1 MIRALLSFLWDGI
14 PARFVSDYDLAESV
28 RRLTLAALGLAL
40 VAAGRAQA
48 TPDAAWLSALIQ
60 RALRAPPAAEAAA
73 THHRNQAP

>member
-1 MIRALLSFLWDGI
+1 MREPILPQRHFSRRSF
-14 PARFVSDYDLAESV
+14 VQ
-28 RRLTLAALGLAL
+28 AAVGGLAL

>member
-1 MIRALLSFLWDGI
+1 MESYALLVGATLSAGT
-14 PARFVSDYDLAESV
+14 VLA
-28 RRLTLAALGLAL
+28 LAALGLAL